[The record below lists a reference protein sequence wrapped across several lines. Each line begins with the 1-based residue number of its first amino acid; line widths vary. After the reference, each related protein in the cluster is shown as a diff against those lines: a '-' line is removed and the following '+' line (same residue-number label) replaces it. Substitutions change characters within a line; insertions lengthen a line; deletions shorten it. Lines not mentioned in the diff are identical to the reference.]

1 MHIVHMCT
9 CNNWSTYESC
19 MWNNS
24 RALEKR
30 PCSAKETCVFKEPT
44 NNSHHVCT
52 IRTWEAC
59 SWKTEF
65 NHEIS
70 ILSHTRMCCVFA
82 GYYGISTHTHTP
94 AFDLLRIV
102 KFLDSLWQ
110 IEKSREFLACLA
122 LANREF
128 FPSICHMH
136 TCSVCELMS
145 ATRCVCEWRSAVYV
159 SWSLQLDVC
168 VS

>member
-82 GYYGISTHTHTP
+82 GYYGISTRV
-94 AFDLLRIV
+94 AVCDAV
-102 KFLDSLWQ
+102 
-110 IEKSREFLACLA
+110 C
-122 LANREF
+122 
-128 FPSICHMH
+128 
-136 TCSVCELMS
+136 CSVCCSVTSTLMVYPH
-145 ATRCVCEWRSAVYV
+145 TRTHLHLIFLE
-159 SWSLQLDVC
+159 SWNFWIHSGKSRNLVNFLHVWL
-168 VS
+168 